1 MNSNMQKKVIAGLLA
16 LTLVLSG
23 ALVGVL
29 VTAES
34 GTGSLRT
41 GAGPQEALAQGSGTT
56 IGFDAVNLSNQGAAV
71 LNAYQEAFRSVSQSV
86 MPTVVMIETSRK
98 ARPGQTGQS
107 PFQFFFNGQP
117 FQGNGGQDGSGATEG
132 TEIPAGSGSGIMI
145 AQKGQVVYVMT
156 NNHVVEQAD
165 SYLVRTSNNSEY
177 KAELVGADKNRDIA
191 VLKFTA
197 EGRVDL
203 ARLGDSSKTQAGD
216 IVFAVGSPYGIQNT
230 ITQGIVSAV
239 GRNAKDFRRTGSAGS
254 NFTDYIQTD
263 ASINQGNSG
272 GALVNIQGEV
282 IGVNTWIATQTGGSV
297 GLGFAVPI
305 NNAAKVATDIIEK
318 GKVEYGW
325 LGVSGLELPEVDKR
339 AMNLSGKDGAFVG
352 SVIWDSPAA
361 KAGLR
366 PGDLLLSIDGETLA
380 SSNDLVRA
388 VSGRNPNT
396 TVVFK
401 YLRDGKNLEAKV
413 TLGIRDED
421 KLMNGTWPGFVVTSV
436 TESIQKR
443 LKGTIAINQ
452 VLISEVAQGS
462 AAAEVGIGE
471 GDVITGLNGQTVKT
485 LADYYRILAAGKSPE
500 LELTLINRAGREVTV
515 KYKP

>member
-1 MNSNMQKKVIAGLLA
+1 MNSNMHKRVIAGLLG

-23 ALVGVL
+23 ALMGVL
-29 VTAES
+29 VTA
-34 GTGSLRT
+34 GDGSLRT
-41 GAGPQEALAQGSGTT
+41 GASQGLEAAQARGTT
-56 IGFDAVNLSNQGAAV
+56 IGFDGLNIASQGAAV

-86 MPTVVMIETSRK
+86 MPTVVMVETSRK
-98 ARPGQTGQS
+98 ARAGQTGQS

-117 FQGNGGQDGSGATEG
+117 FQGNRGQNDESEPEG
-132 TEIPAGSGSGIMI
+132 TEVPSGSGSGIMI
-145 AQKGQVVYVMT
+145 AQKGSVVYVMT
-156 NNHVVEQAD
+156 NNHVIEQAD
-165 SYLVRTSNNSEY
+165 AYLVRTSNNTEY

-191 VLKFTA
+191 VLKFSA
-197 EGRVDL
+197 EGKMPL
-203 ARLGDSSKTQAGD
+203 ASLGDSSKTQPGD

-239 GRNAKDFRRTGSAGS
+239 GRNARDFRRTGSAGS

-305 NNAAKVATDIIEK
+305 NNAAKVANDIIEK

-339 AMNLSGKDGAFVG
+339 NMNLSGKEGAFVG
-352 SVIWDSPAA
+352 SVFWDSPAA

-366 PGDLLLSIDGETLA
+366 PGDLLISIDGEALA

-388 VSGRNPNT
+388 VSGRNPNS

-401 YLRDGKNLEAKV
+401 YLRDGKTLEAKV
-413 TLGIRDED
+413 TLGIRDET
-421 KLMNGTWPGFVVTSV
+421 KLSSGTWPGFVVTSV
-436 TESIQKR
+436 TEAMQKR

-471 GDVITGLNGQTVKT
+471 GDVIIGLNGQAVKN
-485 LADYYRILAAGKSPE
+485 LADYYRILAGSKSNE